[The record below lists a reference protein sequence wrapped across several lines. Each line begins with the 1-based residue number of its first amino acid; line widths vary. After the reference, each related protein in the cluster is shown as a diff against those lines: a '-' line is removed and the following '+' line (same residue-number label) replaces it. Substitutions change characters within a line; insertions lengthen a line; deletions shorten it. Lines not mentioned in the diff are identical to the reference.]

1 MIYGSFQ
8 GNFYYTSFCL
18 RLNLEAYPV
27 AFGLS
32 HRVIVSKSAMLSIVN

>member
-1 MIYGSFQ
+1 MGVSREIFI
-8 GNFYYTSFCL
+8 TPSFCL